1 MTDQTPESSQGQT
14 EALVPATPAFSDVP
28 VVAASDQTSA
38 EDALIEKVLGRL
50 APEIDKRFQSAKDK
64 RFSVIDKLGNN
75 GDTLIKLA
83 DYMKANP
90 QADAQAAVREVQRA
104 AVLDALV
111 DGQLPTP
118 NSPAPV
124 ANRPTVDTSA
134 IQKRA
139 TEVLTD
145 AGIAFD
151 DPEYT
156 ALVNKPHAN
165 PDAFIAEVEKF
176 GRRRLKQQFQ
186 PGAASNAGGGGS
198 APSSSKNTL
207 ADKYKKE
214 MLAARGQGMSKGQEI
229 RDKYRAQG
237 VDVDRVA
244 LS

>member
-14 EALVPATPAFSDVP
+14 EIVAPATPHFSDVP
-28 VVAASDQTSA
+28 VVAASVQPSA
-38 EDALIEKVLGRL
+38 EDALFDKLLARVKPEIEKS
-50 APEIDKRFQSAKDK
+50 FQSAKDK
-64 RFSVIDKLGNN
+64 RFSTLDKLGGNA
-75 GDTLIKLA
+75 DALLKLA

-111 DGQLPTP
+111 DGQLPSA

-124 ANRPTVDTSA
+124 ANRTTVDTSA

-145 AGIAFD
+145 AEIAFD

-165 PDAFIAEVEKF
+165 PEAFIAEVEKL
-176 GRRRLKQQFQ
+176 GRRRLKQKFQ

-198 APSSSKNTL
+198 IPASSKSTL

-229 RDKYRAQG
+229 RDKFRAQG
-237 VDVDRVA
+237 VDVDNIA
-244 LS
+244 LR